1 MTTARMIAQKLG
13 RDKLQSALGVKSGA
27 VSAAVV
33 RGQFP
38 ASWFHEMEQ
47 LAHAANMELPRRL
60 FNWRH
65 GNGRRKAM
73 GP

>member
-1 MTTARMIAQKLG
+1 MSNAREIAQTLG
-13 RDKLQSALGVKSGA
+13 RKNIQNALGVKSGA

-47 LAHAANMELPRRL
+47 LALAANMEMPRHL
-60 FNWRH
+60 FNWRR